1 MIMEKKSILEYE
13 TVELDTKENELV
25 IIDQTKLP
33 GNIEIIRLKTAEE
46 IWNAIYLLKVRGAP
60 AIGVAAA
67 MGLYVLAGSIKT
79 DSYVMFYEK
88 FEEYKDY
95 LNSAR
100 PTAVNLSWALS
111 RMDRLVRSMKDSA
124 IPDIL
129 KALEKEAQNIKKE
142 DIAVCRAIGE
152 YGLSLVKRGDGRLTV
167 MRDSLQP
174 ANMELP
180 RHRYIWG
187 MSADTDLKYLPMRPD
202 RSYRELVSR
211 LLNCRA
217 QVLM

>member
-79 DSYVMFYEK
+79 
-88 FEEYKDY
+88 
-95 LNSAR
+95 A
-100 PTAVNLSWALS
+100 
-111 RMDRLVRSMKDSA
+111 
-124 IPDIL
+124 
-129 KALEKEAQNIKKE
+129 
-142 DIAVCRAIGE
+142 
-152 YGLSLVKRGDGRLTV
+152 
-167 MRDSLQP
+167 
-174 ANMELP
+174 
-180 RHRYIWG
+180 
-187 MSADTDLKYLPMRPD
+187 
-202 RSYRELVSR
+202 
-211 LLNCRA
+211 
-217 QVLM
+217 